1 MRKQGQVTVMRC
13 RHFAAERGFTIIEL
27 IVVIVIIGILSSA
40 GMIGIRRTRAQA
52 FTAVMKADLHSISIA
67 QEGYFQVQSAG
78 GKVDAYAPTMA
89 DLGIV
94 LSDGTTV
101 ELRGDA
107 TGWAART
114 KHPGAIGRRC
124 ALFQGSAAPYAPAT
138 NVGQLTC
145 D

>member
-13 RHFAAERGFTIIEL
+13 RHFAGERGFTIIEL

-52 FTAVMKADLHSISIA
+52 FAAVMKSDLRSISIA
-67 QEGYFQVQSAG
+67 QEGYYQVQSAD
-78 GKVDAYAPTMA
+78 GKFDAYAPTLA
-89 DLGIV
+89 DLDIV

-101 ELRGDA
+101 ELSGDA
-107 TGWAART
+107 EGWAART
-114 KHPGAIGRRC
+114 KHPGAVGRRC
-124 ALFQGSAAPYAPAT
+124 ALFQGSAVPYAPAT